1 MVRTS
6 VCIYLHAK
14 LNNDECMRSVS
25 PRFLVYI
32 SRWPIDLAIIQ
43 AWTVA
48 RQTSFALAQLWKITL
63 ALIWEKFKNYL
74 ANHILMETSSIFK
87 RLQVLL
93 IWFLLVLASQFDTG
107 FARALLKLR
116 PSPWKIPLKEAENPI
131 WRDPPGELFRQ
142 QKSKLL
148 QVPNPDSNELK
159 KIIKKFEPRYMS
171 IAKPDGNATE
181 VEAQTFKR
189 REIFARMPA
198 ELKNMHFTVPGSDR
212 ELGGRASRKLRLWL
226 WNLSSCKV
234 LPLWK
239 DFGPTI
245 WPRYVNIGQCET
257 KNSCSYPSGMKCKP
271 AKYKRIYT
279 LFWVCSEQ
287 IRKRKG
293 TLCIWVPYPTDV
305 VEKCKCSC

>member
-1 MVRTS
+1 MKMS
-6 VCIYLHAK
+6 VA
-14 LNNDECMRSVS
+14 
-25 PRFLVYI
+25 
-32 SRWPIDLAIIQ
+32 
-43 AWTVA
+43 
-48 RQTSFALAQLWKITL
+48 
-63 ALIWEKFKNYL
+63 FKP
-74 ANHILMETSSIFK
+74 
-87 RLQVLL
+87 LQVMLT
-93 IWFLLVLASQFDTG
+93 WFLLVLFSQFDIG
-107 FARALLKLR
+107 FARGLLRLK

-142 QKSKLL
+142 QKGKLS
-148 QVPNPDSNELK
+148 QVPNPDPNELK

-171 IAKPDGNATE
+171 ITKPDENVTKAEG
-181 VEAQTFKR
+181 QTFKR

-198 ELKNMHFTVPGSDR
+198 GLKNLHFTVPGSER

-226 WNLSSCKV
+226 WNLSSCNV

-245 WPRYVNIGQCET
+245 WPRYVNIGQCEM
-257 KNSCSYPSGMKCKP
+257 KNSCSYPSGMQCKP

-305 VEKCKCSC
+305 IEKCKCSC